1 MERTAEKMAADAIQR
16 IKQAEQDAA
25 RLEQDGAQRK
35 AEILTRAKKQADA
48 ERERML
54 RQAQEDAQR
63 ILHDAQVQ
71 VEEIFHRERSQWEE
85 EIDGLK
91 RRSQQRMEQAAEQ
104 LMAAVLSKP
113 AGW

>member
-1 MERTAEKMAADAIQR
+1 MAADAIQR

-35 AEILTRAKKQADA
+35 AEILTRAKKADA